1 MRKPK
6 QQKDSSVANPARIDE
21 ESNGEAIKTSSRS
34 AQRAQEAAKRL
45 AAQRQKTLLLSL
57 LVAMIVNALVG
68 YFLYDRMVTQVEAQR
83 LVELTEHETRI
94 RTESLENYL
103 QKVEQQLRQE
113 IARPEIVPA
122 LVAEDRETL
131 AQLEQSIGN
140 NFYQTLKVRLLP
152 SGSAIMNHE
161 GPTPIRFTELDLIRR
176 AERGLEALP
185 EVVSINDQWQL
196 HLIDSVRDGEKK
208 IIGSL
213 MVTLDASELQQSF
226 SVGNNN
232 LGESQLIQKFAGST
246 PQTVVKTG
254 QGSIGASREFPV
266 AGSHLSVKFTPSA
279 HLLDVAHEL
288 PTLWLFIVS
297 ITTVVGLVLAW
308 LASKFIVSRQPAPS
322 VLPLATGQPPRA
334 GDINN
339 NKNTEESMASP
350 LYQNQDILDITVIEE
365 DEDILGLKDAMG
377 KKVGPPAK
385 PTIDPESIPANIF
398 RAYDIRGVVGK
409 ELTPDLAEKIGL
421 ALGSEALDQGETSML
436 VARDGRLHSEELAD
450 RLIRGIQR
458 SGCHVID
465 IGVVPTPLL
474 YFATFHLPETNSGIM
489 VTASHNPAEYNGFK
503 MVINGTTLADDAVM
517 AVRSRILRE
526 QFHRGEGSVEYRQI
540 IGDYIDRIF
549 SDVALAGN
557 ISLVIDAGN
566 AVTGVVA
573 PQLFE
578 ELGCDVTPLYCDLD
592 GSFPNHNPDP
602 CDEKNLQ
609 DLIAKVREVNADLG
623 VAFDGDGDRLVV
635 VTGTG
640 QIIWPDQLL
649 MLFARDVL
657 SRNPGADVIFDVKC
671 SRQLNQVISSYGG
684 RPIMWKTGHSQM
696 KAKMI
701 ETGAL
706 IGGEYS
712 GHIFIKDRWYG
723 FDDGMYAMARLL
735 EIVTLRDQKIDDIF
749 SAFPLLPAT
758 PELKIS
764 VRDEDKFAL
773 VEKLIEQGDFQNGKP
788 TTIDG
793 LRVDFSKGWGLV
805 RASNTS
811 PALTLRFEAE
821 SQEALEKIQLLFKRE
836 LLKLDSNLTIGF

>member
-1 MRKPK
+1 M
-6 QQKDSSVANPARIDE
+6 ANNTARADE
-21 ESNGEAIKTSSRS
+21 EPNGEVTKTSSRS

-57 LVAMIVNALVG
+57 LIAMIINALLG
-68 YFLYDRMVTQVEAQR
+68 YFLYDRLVTQVEAQR

-94 RTESLENYL
+94 RTESLETYL
-103 QKVEQQLRQE
+103 QKVEQQLQQE

-122 LVAEDRETL
+122 LVAEDQETL

-152 SGSAIMNHE
+152 AGSAVINHE

-176 AERGLEALP
+176 AERGQEALP

-196 HLIDSVRDGEKK
+196 HLIDSVRDGEEK

-213 MVTLDASELQQSF
+213 MVTLDATELQQSF

-232 LGESQLIQKFAGST
+232 LGESELIQKFERST
-246 PQTVVKTG
+246 PRTVVKTG
-254 QGSIGASREFPV
+254 QGSVGASREFPV

-279 HLLDVAHEL
+279 HLLDIASEL

-297 ITTVVGLVLAW
+297 ITTVIGLMLAW
-308 LASKFIVSRQPAPS
+308 LASKFIVSKQPVPS
-322 VLPLATGQPPRA
+322 VVPLAIAQVPKAA
-334 GDINN
+334 GV
-339 NKNTEESMASP
+339 NKSADDAMVSP

-365 DEDILGLKDAMG
+365 DEDILGLNDAMG
-377 KKVGPPAK
+377 KKVGPAAR
-385 PTIDPESIPANIF
+385 PTIDPESVPANIF

-409 ELTPDLAEKIGL
+409 ELTPDLAEKIGQ
-421 ALGSEALDQGETSML
+421 ALGSEALEQGETSML
-436 VARDGRLHSEELAD
+436 VARDGRLHSEELSD

-465 IGVVPTPLL
+465 VGVVPTPLL

-489 VTASHNPAEYNGFK
+489 VTASHNPAEFNGFK
-503 MVINGTTLADDAVM
+503 MVINGATLADDAVM

-526 QFHRGEGSVEYRQI
+526 QFRRGEGGLEYRQI
-540 IGDYIDRIF
+540 IGEYIDRIF

-735 EIVTLRDQKIDDIF
+735 EIITLRDQKIDDIF
-749 SAFPLLPAT
+749 TAFPLLPAT

-764 VRDEDKFAL
+764 IRDEDKFAL
-773 VEKLIEQGDFQNGKP
+773 VEKLIEQGDFQSGKP

-821 SQEALEKIQLLFKRE
+821 SQEALEKIQQLFKRE
-836 LLKLDSNLTIGF
+836 LLKLDSNLTIDF